1 MENNL
6 YICSVN
12 YMTMEPICTLKEV
25 YKQLYKFEK
34 EFSAEND
41 ITINEAMLLCCMKEG
56 KELSAGEIYKY
67 IGLSASRGS
76 KIITAAEKKGF
87 LMRSIAKKDHRQMLF
102 KLSTVGKKKVEQ
114 MQKSKV
120 NTKQLYDDIL
130 NLLK

>member
-1 MENNL
+1 
-6 YICSVN
+6 
-12 YMTMEPICTLKEV
+12 MTMEPICALKEV

-41 ITINEAMLLCCMKEG
+41 ITINEAMLLCCMKDG
-56 KELSAGEIYKY
+56 KERSAGEIYKY

-87 LMRSIAKKDHRQMLF
+87 LVRSIAKADHRQMLF
-102 KLSTVGKKKVEQ
+102 KLSAIGKKKVEQ

-120 NTKQLYDDIL
+120 NTKDLYNGIL
-130 NLLK
+130 NMLK